1 MTAKGRK
8 KPDLIEKMD
17 DFAMSLLKEVKGNTI
32 SGVEQGGEFKAKI
45 DVFNAVVRWTMIRNK
60 VYPEDE
66 GESGLERLIGELDIT
81 GGKRSGEAGRA

>member
-1 MTAKGRK
+1 MTAKTRK

-17 DFAMSLLKEVKGNTI
+17 EFAMSLIKDVRGNTI
-32 SGVEQGGEFKAKI
+32 SGVPEDGELKARV